1 MADSQ
6 AQRLKIC
13 HITVT
18 KLENSLPASENVV
31 SLIEITD
38 TKSIK
43 NSLIIIFH
51 SQMHA
56 GSAL

>member
-6 AQRLKIC
+6 AQRPKIC

-38 TKSIK
+38 TESIK
-43 NSLIIIFH
+43 TVFGYYISLTN
-51 SQMHA
+51 A
-56 GSAL
+56 GSAI